1 MTHGTTSAPSVPP
14 AGTDTGTGTGTGDA
28 GRELLAGFVAVW
40 WQAVNDFSDLLE
52 ELDEADWSAPTD
64 LPGWDVKAVAAHVAH
79 LEATLASGEEETAE
93 VGQPAHVRG
102 PMGLYTEI
110 GVVTRRDAT
119 PDSIINEIR
128 SAATARHTALLA
140 DPPTDPAA
148 RPERI
153 FGAVGWDW
161 RTLLRNRAL
170 DVWMHEQDVRRAVDR
185 PGGMDSAAARHS
197 AEYLAEALG
206 YVLAK
211 RVGAPAGTT
220 LVLEM
225 AGSAPYA
232 FTVSDTGRGTR
243 LDTPPAD
250 PTVRLLMDR
259 EAFIRLA
266 GGRCEP
272 EPGTL
277 RVEGDEQLA
286 QQVLGAL
293 ATTP

>member
-1 MTHGTTSAPSVPP
+1 MTHGTTPAPTASPSPGSATS
-14 AGTDTGTGTGTGDA
+14 DR
-28 GRELLAGFVAVW
+28 GRELLAGYVAVW
-40 WQAVNDFSDLLE
+40 WEAVNDFTDLLE
-52 ELDEADWSAPTD
+52 ELDEADWAAPTD

-79 LEATLASGEEETAE
+79 LEAFLAGGEEETAD
-93 VGQPAHVRG
+93 VGQPAHVRS

-110 GVVTRRDAT
+110 GVVTRRDAG

-148 RPERI
+148 RPDRI
-153 FGAVGWDW
+153 FGGVGWDW

-185 PGGMDSAAARHS
+185 PGGMDSPAARHS
-197 AEYLAEALG
+197 AEYLAEGLG

-211 RVGAPAGTT
+211 RVGAPAGTSV
-220 LVLEM
+220 VLEM
-225 AGSAPYA
+225 EGSAPYA
-232 FTVSDTGRGTR
+232 FEVSDTGRGVR
-243 LDTPPAD
+243 LDAPPAD

-277 RVEGDEQLA
+277 RVEGDEQLG
-286 QQVLGAL
+286 QRILGAL

>member
-1 MTHGTTSAPSVPP
+1 MTHGTTSAPPPPP
-14 AGTDTGTGTGTGDA
+14 AGD
-28 GRELLAGFVAVW
+28 
-40 WQAVNDFSDLLE
+40 
-52 ELDEADWSAPTD
+52 P
-64 LPGWDVKAVAAHVAH
+64 
-79 LEATLASGEEETAE
+79 ATGEEEPAD
-93 VGQPAHVRG
+93 VGRPAHVRS

-110 GVVTRRDAT
+110 GVVTRRDAS

-128 SAATARHTALLA
+128 STATARHTALLA

-148 RPERI
+148 PAERTP
-153 FGAVGWDW
+153 GGVGWDW

-197 AEYLAEALG
+197 AEYLAEGLG

-220 LVLEM
+220 VVLELG
-225 AGSAPYA
+225 GSAPYA
-232 FTVSDTGRGTR
+232 FVVSDAGRGVR
-243 LDTPPAD
+243 LDEPPAD
-250 PTVRLLMDR
+250 PSVRLLMER
-259 EAFIRLA
+259 EAFIRIA

-277 RVEGDEQLA
+277 RVEGDQELGQRI
-286 QQVLGAL
+286 LGAL